1 MVLNFT
7 LLSEIKNSL
16 TNKSCFCQGRGN
28 KNITERKDKKIRSKI
43 LWERFIKFE
52 KKICRGFIYK
62 PHQCGSVMWCVQND
76 WLEWDYKRINYYTT

>member
-28 KNITERKDKKIRSKI
+28 KNITERKDKKIRSK
-43 LWERFIKFE
+43 FYE
-52 KKICRGFIYK
+52 KD
-62 PHQCGSVMWCVQND
+62 S
-76 WLEWDYKRINYYTT
+76 